1 LPFVLGEINLSL
13 ADTPAFL
20 ASVLIDPREIPPMRL
35 LKILS
40 LAVLFGGFSVS
51 AARAD
56 VKPHPI
62 FSDNMVLQQGTEI
75 AVFGIAAPGEAVSA
89 SIERTA
95 ADEASAA
102 AASATAD
109 KDGKWS
115 LKLGKQKAGTGFKV
129 TVKGKNTVEFKNVAV
144 GEVWVCSGQ
153 SNMEWSVNSGET
165 PDMVKEG
172 AKNPNLRLFTV
183 KKRTA
188 PHPIDNQDD
197 LAHFTS
203 WVESAPETVGG
214 FSAVAYHFG
223 QKLQKELGVPV
234 GLIHTSWGGTPAQ
247 AWASLEAMDADPS
260 LKHYADSGR
269 AAAKGYDSYDP
280 KLAMA
285 NYEKA
290 LEKWKVDAAKAKADG
305 KPEPKAPAKP
315 GATAP
320 ALSPGTPGVLYN
332 AMIHPLLAFKVRGAI
347 WYQGESNTGR
357 AFEYRTLFPTM
368 IEDWRK
374 RFACDLPFML
384 VQLAPFG
391 NGNANAVT
399 YAELRDSQL
408 YTTKKL
414 PKVGMA
420 VITDVGN
427 ETDIHP
433 KPKGPVGERLAIA
446 ALGIEYGKKIEF
458 SGPVFKEAKFE
469 GSAATLTFEH
479 VGGGLVAKGEELVG
493 FTAAGADGV
502 FVPAKATIKGDS
514 IVVTSDKV
522 EKITAVRYGWVNF
535 AKPTLNLFNK
545 DGLPASPFRTDDTPY
560 TTAPK
565 K

>member
-1 LPFVLGEINLSL
+1 
-13 ADTPAFL
+13 
-20 ASVLIDPREIPPMRL
+20 MRL
-35 LKILS
+35 LKVLT
-40 LAVLFGGFSVS
+40 LAALFGGLSAS

-62 FSDNMVLQQGTEI
+62 FSDNMVLQQGTDV
-75 AVFGIAAPGEAVSA
+75 AVFGTAAPGEAVSVGVMRSA
-89 SIERTA
+89 GG
-95 ADEASAA
+95 EASATA
-102 AASATAD
+102 VSGTAD

-115 LKLGKQKAGTGFKV
+115 VSIGKQKAGTGYSL

-153 SNMEWSVNSGET
+153 SNMEWSVNAGET
-165 PDMVKEG
+165 PDKVKEG

-183 KKRTA
+183 QKRTA
-188 PHPIDNQDD
+188 PHPINDQED
-197 LAHFTS
+197 LKHFTK
-203 WVESAPETVGG
+203 WVESGPETVGG

-223 QKLQKELGVPV
+223 QKLQKELDVPV

-247 AWASLEAMDADPS
+247 AWASLEAMEADPS
-260 LKHYADSGR
+260 LKYYAEAGR
-269 AAAKGYDSYDP
+269 AAAKAYDAYDQ
-280 KLAMA
+280 KAALDA
-285 NYEKA
+285 YEKA
-290 LEKWKVDAAKAKADG
+290 MEKWKLDVAKAKADF
-305 KPEPKAPAKP
+305 KPEPKQPVKPAAAPA
-315 GATAP
+315 
-320 ALSPGTPGVLYN
+320 ALGPGTPGVLYN
-332 AMIHPLLAFKVRGAI
+332 AMIHPLLSFKVRGAI
-347 WYQGESNTGR
+347 WYQGESNTGK
-357 AFEYRTLFPTM
+357 AFEYRTLFPVM

-374 RFACDLPFML
+374 KFGCDLPFML

-420 VITDVGN
+420 VITDVGD
-427 ETDIHP
+427 EKDIHP
-433 KPKGPVGERLAIA
+433 KPKGPVGERLALA
-446 ALGIEYGKKIEF
+446 ALGIEYGKKIEY
-458 SGPVFKEAKFE
+458 SGPVFKEAKFD
-469 GSAATLTFEH
+469 GATATLTFDH
-479 VGGGLVAKGEELVG
+479 VGGGLVAKGDELAG
-493 FTAAGADGV
+493 FTVAGADGT
-502 FVPAKATIKGDS
+502 FVPAKATIKGES

-522 EKITAVRYGWVNF
+522 EKVTAVRYGWLNF

-545 DGLPASPFRTDDTPY
+545 EGLPATPFRTDDTPY